1 MGRLA
6 QGGKTVSLPT
16 PRTRL
21 CPAALSLKLD
31 LGRREA
37 SPLAKQGWQTPG
49 AELSNTTQAGGC
61 PSPSSTAQTPRRPG
75 RPPGGSDVRPSGAA
89 Y

>member
-1 MGRLA
+1 MGSLA

-37 SPLAKQGWQTPG
+37 SLLAKQGWQTPG
-49 AELSNTTQAGGC
+49 AELLNTTQAGGLSL
-61 PSPSSTAQTPRRPG
+61 PLQHSSDSETPRKTTWWE
-75 RPPGGSDVRPSGAA
+75 
-89 Y
+89 